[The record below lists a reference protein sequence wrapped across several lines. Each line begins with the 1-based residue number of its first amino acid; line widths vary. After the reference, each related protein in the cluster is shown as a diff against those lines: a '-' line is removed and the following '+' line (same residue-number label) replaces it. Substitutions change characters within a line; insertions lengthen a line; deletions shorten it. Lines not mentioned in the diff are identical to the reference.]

1 MKTTHQPNLFTDTE
15 QAPYTA
21 YVRLQGQRRWNASA
35 SGPDLWSTW
44 AKVLRQT
51 RPTSCDVT
59 VLPRGETPR

>member
-1 MKTTHQPNLFTDTE
+1 MQPDLFTDTE

-21 YVRLQGQRRWNASA
+21 YVRLQGQRRWHIACT
-35 SGPDLWSTW
+35 GPNLWETW

-59 VLPRGETPR
+59 VLPSDEKPK